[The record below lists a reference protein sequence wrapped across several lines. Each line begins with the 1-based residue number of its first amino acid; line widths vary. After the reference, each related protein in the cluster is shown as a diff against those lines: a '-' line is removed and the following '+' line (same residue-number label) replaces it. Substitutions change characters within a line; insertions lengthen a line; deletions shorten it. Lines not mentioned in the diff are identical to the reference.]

1 MASDM
6 YVYWIHFRCCILFNY
21 KGKANSLKKMESV
34 QSNSDSSL
42 LIKYDITYDVELF
55 ITMAYVV
62 LSVALLLTIF
72 VLLLIN
78 KQED

>member
-1 MASDM
+1 
-6 YVYWIHFRCCILFNY
+6 
-21 KGKANSLKKMESV
+21 MESV